1 MQHQSANGNGRSEAR
16 DFAAALCEAGED
28 EVMEAVFEGWDGEY
42 GEGRTLLLGRIA
54 EIRPGLGLAE
64 RSQIARRLFALLIT
78 VGEESGDMRFAHLG
92 VESRDLL
99 EYGY

>member
-1 MQHQSANGNGRSEAR
+1 MQHRSSNGNGRAAAR
-16 DFAAALCEAGED
+16 DFAATLRDAGED

-42 GEGRTLLLGRIA
+42 GDGRSLLLRRVS
-54 EIRPGLGLAE
+54 EIRPRLGPDE
-64 RSQIARRLFALLIT
+64 RSQIGRRLFALLIT

>member
-1 MQHQSANGNGRSEAR
+1 MEHPSSNGNGRVPAR
-16 DFAAALCEAGED
+16 DFAATLRDAGED

-42 GEGRTLLLGRIA
+42 GDGRSLLLRRVS
-54 EIRPGLGLAE
+54 EIRARLGPAE

>member
-1 MQHQSANGNGRSEAR
+1 MQSQSSHGAR
-16 DFAAALCEAGED
+16 RATSPDFAATLRDAAED
-28 EVMEAVFEGWDGEY
+28 ELMESVFEGWDGDY
-42 GEGRTLLLGRIA
+42 GDGRSLLLRRVA
-54 EIRPGLGLAE
+54 EIRPRLLPGE
-64 RSQIARRLFALLIT
+64 RSHIGRRLFALLIT

>member
-1 MQHQSANGNGRSEAR
+1 MQQRSSNGNGHARAR
-16 DFAAALCEAGED
+16 DFAATLRDAGED
-28 EVMEAVFEGWDGEY
+28 EILEAVFEGWDGEY
-42 GEGRTLLLGRIA
+42 GDGRSLLLRRVS
-54 EIRPGLGLAE
+54 EIRPRLRTAE
-64 RSQIARRLFALLIT
+64 RSEIGKRLFALLIT